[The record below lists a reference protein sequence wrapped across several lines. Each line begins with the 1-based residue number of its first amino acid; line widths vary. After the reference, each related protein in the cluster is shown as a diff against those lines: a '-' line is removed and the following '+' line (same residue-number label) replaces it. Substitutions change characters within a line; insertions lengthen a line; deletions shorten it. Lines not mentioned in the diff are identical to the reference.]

1 MSDSDRTVI
10 APRSGIVIGTKLNG
24 IYEIERLIATG
35 GMGEVYKGRAIQTG
49 DAVAIK
55 MIRPEMAQNE
65 NALTLFR
72 KEAAALHN
80 LYNEAIVRYYVF
92 TIDPA
97 TQSPY
102 LAMEFVD
109 GQALSDRIG
118 QGPMDF
124 EEVDILRRRI
134 ANGLHAAHLI
144 GITHRDVSPDN
155 IILPGG
161 NVARAKIIDFGIAK
175 SSLMGEGTV
184 IGSGF
189 AGKYNYVSPEQL
201 GLEGGEVTPKSDMYS
216 LGLVLAGALTGRALD
231 MGGTQMQVLEKRRR
245 VPDLSGVDSR
255 MRPLL
260 ARMLAPNPD
269 DRPADMA
276 EVAAWMP
283 KGSRPTAG
291 TGHAASRLSP
301 WPMVAGLCALL
312 LLAGGGFYAWT
323 LMQPQ
328 EVAGGGGKEPPV
340 LTSADSGGSG
350 SSVGGGAPASQ
361 SAAASGQASSSPP
374 PLTESG
380 QKPASTQQEP
390 GSSGSSNT
398 QVAVKAETEQ
408 PKGGPQS
415 PPPVTPPVTPPPI
428 ATGPGPG
435 TGASSGMPPVTPP
448 VTPPPV
454 ATGPGS
460 NVGASSG
467 KPPVTPPPVL
477 TGPGS
482 TAGLSEK
489 PPVIPPPVTPPPV
502 VTGPGPTAGTAVGER
517 LPVTPP
523 AVTGDKPGPKQAS
536 NTEAPPPPRIDPEP
550 RTPAER
556 IERYISSYDG
566 GPCFFLWPTDVAAQK
581 ADLEG
586 FGSGAEP
593 FVTFDTAFK
602 QAQGFEAQ
610 ISLRPVTAA
619 QCPMVDFLRQLG
631 GRIDRNPRL
640 QIGAFTMK
648 SGDVLSGSV
657 ETDGKQNLDVVLI
670 GDDGMVY
677 NLASFLKREGGKAN
691 FGLKLEATGTG
702 AKPQTVLALVSPAPL
717 PTLSGPNPATAT
729 EFFANL
735 GRDVARLDGK
745 LGLGVKYFRI
755 E

>member
-1 MSDSDRTVI
+1 MTDSDRTVF
-10 APRSGIVIGTKLNG
+10 APRSGVAIGTRLNG
-24 IYEIERLIATG
+24 IYEIERLIAAG

-55 MIRPEMAQNE
+55 MIRPELAQNE

-109 GQALSDRIG
+109 GQALSDRIT
-118 QGPMDF
+118 QGPMGF
-124 EEVDILRRRI
+124 EEADILRRRI
-134 ANGLHAAHLI
+134 ATGLHAAHLI

-201 GLEGGEVTPKSDMYS
+201 GLEGAEVTPKSDIYS
-216 LGLVLAGALTGRALD
+216 LGLVLAGALAGRPLD

-245 VPDLSGVDSR
+245 VPDLGGVDAR

-283 KGSRPTAG
+283 KGVKTAG
-291 TGHAASRLSP
+291 TATAPPRSPLAAIGG
-301 WPMVAGLCALL
+301 VCALL

-323 LMQPQ
+323 MMQP
-328 EVAGGGGKEPPV
+328 EGVAGGGTKPGTSEPPV
-340 LTSADSGGSG
+340 LTGTDTASSGTSP
-350 SSVGGGAPASQ
+350 GGGAPATQPTSP
-361 SAAASGQASSSPP
+361 GNKASSGPP
-374 PLTESG
+374 PLTETAP
-380 QKPASTQQEP
+380 KPGTGSAQQPTTQQADSP
-390 GSSGSSNT
+390 PSSNT
-398 QVAVKAETEQ
+398 QIAAKTGPE
-408 PKGGPQS
+408 PKSSTQV
-415 PPPVTPPVTPPPI
+415 PPVTSPPVIPSPVVTGPGSTKATTSGEKPPVTPPPI
-428 ATGPGPG
+428 ASEDRP
-435 TGASSGMPPVTPP
+435 
-448 VTPPPV
+448 
-454 ATGPGS
+454 AT
-460 NVGASSG
+460 
-467 KPPVTPPPVL
+467 KPT
-477 TGPGS
+477 S
-482 TAGLSEK
+482 TTE
-489 PPVIPPPVTPPPV
+489 
-502 VTGPGPTAGTAVGER
+502 
-517 LPVTPP
+517 PP
-523 AVTGDKPGPKQAS
+523 AGPKA
-536 NTEAPPPPRIDPEP
+536 DPEP

-556 IERYISSYDG
+556 IERYVSSYDG
-566 GPCFFLWPTDVAAQK
+566 GACFFLWPTEIAAQK
-581 ADLEG
+581 ADIEG

-631 GRIDRNPRL
+631 SRIDRSPKL
-640 QIGAFTMK
+640 QIGGFTMK
-648 SGDVLSGSV
+648 SGEVLSGSV

-677 NLASFLKREGGKAN
+677 NLASFLKREGGKAS

-702 AKPQTVLALVSPAPL
+702 AKPQTVLALVSPSPL
-717 PTLSGPNPATAT
+717 PALSGPNPAPAT
-729 EFFANL
+729 EFFPNL
-735 GRDVARLDGK
+735 ARDIARLDGR